1 MSPTVFPSVSPSI
14 RSADIKLQE
23 NRNLLKM
30 TGCLIKLL
38 SQLPNI
44 LKTNGDR
51 KDNKL
56 QAIQTVLDAI
66 KMSGHATQ
74 CNQIYYQ

>member
-38 SQLPNI
+38 FQLPNI

-56 QAIQTVLDAI
+56 QAIQTFLDAI
-66 KMSGHATQ
+66 KMSGHAIQ

>member
-1 MSPTVFPSVSPSI
+1 
-14 RSADIKLQE
+14 
-23 NRNLLKM
+23 M